1 MDTLMHQTLIDVKNN
16 HTDIK
21 IGEVLF
27 SPAWD
32 LERTT
37 KFMQWENILFRRAY
51 LGGTFENNLKNIN
64 HISERTKVYA
74 DFHCYYFSYLT
85 PKYFL

>member
-1 MDTLMHQTLIDVKNN
+1 MYLFITDLKLHLNLIEKIIKGFLKIIQNPHLTLLIDILIANISYIFMDTLMHQTLIDVKNN

-37 KFMQWENILFRRAY
+37 KFMQ
-51 LGGTFENNLKNIN
+51 
-64 HISERTKVYA
+64 
-74 DFHCYYFSYLT
+74 
-85 PKYFL
+85 